1 MEGTM
6 KLNEFNIA
14 FQTEQQCLAYIANLK
29 ENKCIRCS
37 SFNLNTS
44 DLKRI
49 LNVWNVIKHLVFS
62 RVPYFQGHKHL

>member
-6 KLNEFNIA
+6 KLNEYNND
-14 FQTEQQCLAYIANLK
+14 FQNEQQCLAYIANLK

-49 LNVWNVIKHLVFS
+49 RTCLESF
-62 RVPYFQGHKHL
+62 RE